1 MKSKDMLLIIDLQK
15 NFINEYTKGVPLKIE
30 KLLSKNIFDY
40 VAFTKFINDT
50 NSQFYKI
57 LNYKGCIDD
66 EDRKIVIDTKNYP
79 IFDKRIYTTLNLEFK
94 IFLEKNNIKTIY
106 LCGIDTD
113 ACVLKTAIDLFENN
127 YDVKVIEDCSMSHSG
142 IEYHNFAIK
151 MLKKLIGCQNITSS
165 VNLDERN
172 NY

>member
-79 IFDKRIYTTLNLEFK
+79 ISDKRIYTTLNLEFK

-151 MLKKLIGCQNITSS
+151 MLKKLIGYQNITSS